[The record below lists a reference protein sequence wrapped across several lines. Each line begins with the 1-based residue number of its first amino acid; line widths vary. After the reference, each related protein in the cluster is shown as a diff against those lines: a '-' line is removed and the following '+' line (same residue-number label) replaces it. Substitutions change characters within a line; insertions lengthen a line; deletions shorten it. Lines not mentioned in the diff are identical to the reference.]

1 MDGIHGSD
9 SRIHMSDAQH
19 SMHVPY
25 EPEHEHGLDH
35 MSDGNGMDED
45 HNNCG
50 DTNAGG
56 REYVE
61 GEVSNPGNLTDN
73 QTAMIEPGSDGGDQL
88 TLSFQGQVYVFDS
101 VSPEKVH

>member
-1 MDGIHGSD
+1 MDSIHGSD

-19 SMHVPY
+19 PMHVPY
-25 EPEHEHGLDH
+25 GQEHEHHGLDH

-50 DTNAGG
+50 DTSGG
-56 REYVE
+56 GHETVE
-61 GEVSNPGNLTDN
+61 EVSNPGNLTDSH
-73 QTAMIEPGSDGGDQL
+73 TALIEHSSDGGDQL

-101 VSPEKVH
+101 VSPEKVN